1 MLRREGEDMEE
12 LTIGTRELGDGVLL
26 LELEGFVDAHTF
38 LDLERTISRLFAA
51 DRYKLALDVTR
62 LGYLG
67 SAGAGSLIHNLTI
80 AREKGGDLILVGL
93 RKNISIHD
101 VLSLLGQVHH
111 FTIVDTVQDVMAAFH
126 QRP

>member
-1 MLRREGEDMEE
+1 MDE
-12 LTIGTRELGDGVLL
+12 LVITTRELGDGVVL

-38 LDLERTISRLFAA
+38 LDLERKIAELFAA

-111 FTIVDTVQDVMAAFH
+111 FTIVDSVPEALATFQERA
-126 QRP
+126 